1 MAQRMEHLIE
11 LLFNL
16 LKNLI
21 IDRNQLTWASHK
33 AESVAVMAM
42 IEVLIS
48 SMTPIT
54 ETHSLNLIIQD

>member
-33 AESVAVMAM
+33 AESVAVTAM

-48 SMTPIT
+48 SMTLII
-54 ETHSLNLIIQD
+54 ETHSLNLIIQG